1 MYKIYQEK
9 QRTERTDW
17 KYKECAEA
25 MIKILTQLFP
35 NEEFR
40 IITPQP
46 DASHK

>member
-25 MIKILTQLFP
+25 MVKLLLAVFP

-40 IITPQP
+40 VIPQKP
-46 DASHK
+46 DPSHK